1 MHCFSFFTS
10 ISAILLVNVGSL
22 LQAAPSTPPNIVV
35 ILSDDQGYADI
46 SYNPNHLKEVNT
58 PHMDALAK
66 ESVFFNQGYTSGHV
80 CSPTR
85 AGLMIGSYQHR
96 VGVYTAG
103 QGGKGFNPN
112 IPIFPSFLPDA
123 YRSTAIGKWH
133 LGLDDD
139 YPELKHHAMNRG
151 FDECYKFMGRGGHDY
166 YEAPNNKDAKKSS
179 PIYRNKVWE
188 QNYEGYLTTKLTEEA
203 VNFIDRNKAQP
214 FFLYLAY
221 NAVHSPAQAPE
232 EDVQRYMKEFPH
244 ITRERAI
251 LMAMLYHLDEGVGE
265 VVSKLKSE
273 SIWNNTL
280 LFFLSDNGGSKGME
294 ANNGILKGYKQN
306 LSEGGIRTP
315 FIVSWP
321 DQFKGGKEIDTPVIS
336 FDILPTVLDA
346 IDSNRTEQG
355 NFDGKSILPLL
366 KGKRTNHHETLFW
379 NSGKEKNEWAVRQGK
394 WKLHSLKGKLA
405 LYNLEKDPSEANDLA
420 EQYGERVAS
429 LELLHTNWLKDV
441 QASEKESKL
450 K

>member
-46 SYNPNHLKEVNT
+46 SYNPNHSKEVNT
-58 PHMDALAK
+58 PHIDALAK

-151 FDECYKFMGRGGHDY
+151 FDECYKFMGRGAHDY
-166 YEAPNNKDAKKSS
+166 YKAAKNKDAKKSS
-179 PIYRNKVWE
+179 PIYRNKTWE

-232 EDVQRYMKEFPH
+232 EDVQRYMKEFPN

-251 LMAMLYHLDEGVGE
+251 LMAMLYHLDEGVGK

-273 SIWNNTL
+273 SIWDNTL

-321 DQFKGGKEIDTPVIS
+321 NQFKGGKEIDTPVIS

-366 KGKRTNHHETLFW
+366 KGKSTSHHETLFW
-379 NSGKEKNEWAVRQGK
+379 NSGEDKNEWAVRQGK
-394 WKLHSLKGKLA
+394 WKLHSLKGQLA
-405 LYNLEKDPSEANDLA
+405 LYNLEIDPSEVNDLA